1 MSKCSLEITVIPY
14 KNQLLLLFLYSLL
27 SVVATM
33 NLHGPGSLQVVQVDR
48 RVTGEEL

>member
-1 MSKCSLEITVIPY
+1 MLPKEFILF
-14 KNQLLLLFLYSLL
+14 KNFL
-27 SVVATM
+27 